1 MNWAEILGLTPD
13 LVTIVIRLL
22 LAFLLGAG
30 IGLERELSG
39 RAAGFRTHILLAMA
53 AALVMMLS
61 IFGFEG
67 GDPARLAAAVITGVG
82 FIGAGAI
89 MRDGGNVKGI
99 TTAATIW
106 ITTMIGLAVGNGYY
120 AAAVLTTLLALFTLT
135 VLRKV
140 ERLLIGTRTH
150 STKDDNQSNS

>member
-1 MNWAEILGLTPD
+1 MDWLDLLGITPD
-13 LVTIVIRLL
+13 LLTIIIRLVL
-22 LAFLLGAG
+22 SFLLGAF

-61 IFGFEG
+61 IYGFEG

-89 MRDGGNVKGI
+89 MRDGGNIKGI

-106 ITTMIGLAVGNGYY
+106 ITTMIGLSVGNGYY

-135 VLRKV
+135 TLRHV
-140 ERLLIGTRTH
+140 ERWIIPSKSA
-150 STKDDNQSNS
+150 STKDDNENG